1 MKLPRT
7 LKKHLSFLLVSCIAA
22 AAAFAAAAPPLL
34 QAPHAAAPV
43 LTVAQDGSGDFKSV
57 SQAVDA
63 LPATG
68 GTIRI
73 RAGVYRELIRVTKP
87 NVRFIGLGKEPS
99 EVVLTYDLS
108 HYDIG
113 TTFGSAS
120 TDVSGDDFHA
130 ENLTFQ
136 NSFTDEHPD
145 ARTDTQAVAL
155 HVTGDRAVFHRVRF
169 LGYQDTLYAETR
181 NCRNMPAPAPC
192 LASRQYFSDC
202 YVEGTVDFIF
212 GDAKAV
218 FENCEIHG
226 KAQRDTVY
234 FTAQSKFFAQEDS
247 GYVFDHCRLTADPGV
262 QHAFLGRP
270 WRVYSTV
277 VYLNTEMDAPIDP
290 AGWLEWLHDG
300 ASGLATSFYAEYDSS
315 GPGGDTSKR
324 IPQAKVLTAAEAAAF
339 DPHTFLAG
347 PDHWHPTQ

>member
-1 MKLPRT
+1 
-7 LKKHLSFLLVSCIAA
+7 VSYVALAA
-22 AAAFAAAAPPLL
+22 AALALAA
-34 QAPHAAAPV
+34 QAPGQMPRSATKTTATT
-43 LTVAQDGSGDFKSV
+43 LTVALDETGEFKSV
-57 SQAVDA
+57 SQAVDS

-73 RAGVYRELIRVTKP
+73 RPGVYRELIRITKP
-87 NVRFIGLGKEPS
+87 NVRLIGLGKDPG
-99 EVVLTYDLS
+99 EVVLTYNLS

-120 TDVSGDDFHA
+120 TDVSGDDFYA

-145 ARTDTQAVAL
+145 AKTDTQAVAL
-155 HVTGDRAVFHRVRF
+155 HVTGDRAVFRRVRF
-169 LGYQDTLYAETR
+169 LGYQDTLYADNR
-181 NCRNMPAPAPC
+181 NCRNLPTPVPC
-192 LASRQYFSDC
+192 LASREYFSDC
-202 YVEGTVDFIF
+202 YIEGGVDFIF

-218 FENCEIHG
+218 FENCELHG
-226 KAQRDTVY
+226 KALRGAVY
-234 FTAQSKFFAQEDS
+234 FTAQSKFYPQEDS
-247 GYVFDHCRLTADPGV
+247 GYVFDHCKLTAEHGL

-290 AGWLEWLHDG
+290 AGWLEWMHDNV
-300 ASGLATSFYAEYDSS
+300 SGLATAYYAEYNST

-324 IPQAKVLTAAEAAAF
+324 VPQAKVLNASEAAAF
-339 DPHTFLAG
+339 DPHAFLAG
-347 PDHWHPTQ
+347 PDHWDPAR